1 MNTLCSVRR
10 GVATDTN
17 THISELKRRLLLKT
31 AELDSALASIANLTK
46 KLKESASHLQIA
58 EGALAA
64 SDAAAVVRG
73 AELKTAEDALTAS
86 DTALEMKSTEL
97 LTAIENLAIA
107 NEQLRHSRD
116 LQNAFIKIAAHE
128 LKTPIQPLIGVAD
141 YLESLSNAQVGTD
154 KIEVSKSD
162 IEMIVRNAS
171 RLERLSNDILDVSR
185 IESQSL
191 RLNKESFDLN
201 REIRD
206 VVRDFQMYG
215 NKSDGVQINF
225 APPDNTIMVYADKSR
240 IYEVISNIVGNAIK
254 FTENGSITIISATG
268 KNGVAIVG
276 IKDTGQGIAPELLSN
291 LFTKFGVGNA
301 SDARSGSGLGLFI
314 AKGIIDAH
322 RGKLWAENNKD
333 GSGATFTFT
342 IPAGV

>member
-1 MNTLCSVRR
+1 
-10 GVATDTN
+10 
-17 THISELKRRLLLKT
+17 
-31 AELDSALASIANLTK
+31 
-46 KLKESASHLQIA
+46 
-58 EGALAA
+58 
-64 SDAAAVVRG
+64 
-73 AELKTAEDALTAS
+73 LKTAEDALVVS
-86 DTALEMKSTEL
+86 DKALEMKSAEL
-97 LTAIENLAIA
+97 LTAIENLTIA

-128 LKTPIQPLIGVAD
+128 LKTPIQPLIAIAD
-141 YLESLSNAQVGTD
+141 YLESLSNAEVGTD

-185 IESQSL
+185 IESCSL
-191 RLNKESFDLN
+191 RLNKELFDLN
-201 REIRD
+201 REIGD

-215 NKSDGVQINF
+215 SKSNGVQIKFNPTH
-225 APPDNTIMVYADKSR
+225 APDNPVMVYADKSR
-240 IYEVISNIVGNAIK
+240 IYEVISNLLGNAIK

-268 KNGVAIVG
+268 KNGVVVVG
-276 IKDTGQGIAPELLSN
+276 IKDTGQGIAPELLPN

-301 SDARSGSGLGLFI
+301 SDTRSGSGLGLFI

-322 RGKLWAENNKD
+322 SGKLWAENNKD

-342 IPAGV
+342 IPANV

>member
-1 MNTLCSVRR
+1 
-10 GVATDTN
+10 
-17 THISELKRRLLLKT
+17 
-31 AELDSALASIANLTK
+31 
-46 KLKESASHLQIA
+46 
-58 EGALAA
+58 
-64 SDAAAVVRG
+64 
-73 AELKTAEDALTAS
+73 LKTAEDALVVS
-86 DTALEMKSTEL
+86 DKALEMKSAEL
-97 LTAIENLAIA
+97 LAAIENLTIA

-128 LKTPIQPLIGVAD
+128 LKTPIQPLIAIAD
-141 YLESLSNAQVGTD
+141 YLESLSNAEVGTD

-185 IESQSL
+185 IESCSL
-191 RLNKESFDLN
+191 RLNKELFDLN
-201 REIRD
+201 REIGD

-215 NKSDGVQINF
+215 SKSNGVQIKFNPTH
-225 APPDNTIMVYADKSR
+225 APDNPIMVYADKSR
-240 IYEVISNIVGNAIK
+240 IYEVISNLLGNAIK

-268 KNGVAIVG
+268 KNGVVVVG
-276 IKDTGQGIAPELLSN
+276 IKDTGQGIAPELLPN

-301 SDARSGSGLGLFI
+301 SDTRSGSGLGLFI

-322 RGKLWAENNKD
+322 SGKLWAENNKD

-342 IPAGV
+342 IPANV